1 MSRIKLGVLTGV
13 LFALVAM
20 SAVAASS
27 ASAVPFVLATTACE
41 GGVPALCWNSEGA
54 LLEFTGTEEATGKFE
69 PGVENLLKGNLGEN
83 IRITCTTAAV
93 AGTISQP
100 EPLVKA
106 AVIEKSTIAFS
117 GCTISETAALVKKC
131 KIKEEKITTKALG
144 GTFANEDPVKTTTF
158 KPEGSETFTGIVF
171 ENNGAET
178 CPATVKGE
186 KLVKGKQVC
195 NNVTPETHA
204 KVHLIE
210 CLTTG
215 SELKLGEN
223 VAEFDATFEL
233 ELKNTTDEW
242 DLALA

>member
-27 ASAVPFVLATTACE
+27 ASAAFVLSTTACE

-54 LLEFTGTEEATGKFE
+54 LLEFTGTEEATGKLE
-69 PGVENLLKGNLGEN
+69 AGTENLLKGNLGEN
-83 IRITCTTAAV
+83 IRITCTAAAV
-93 AGTISQP
+93 TGTIKQA
-100 EPLVKA
+100 EPLVVA
-106 AVIEKSTIAFS
+106 GVIEKSTIAFS
-117 GCTISETAALVKKC
+117 GCTITETAGLAKKC
-131 KIKEEKITTKALG
+131 KINLEKVTTKALG
-144 GTFANEDPVKTTTF
+144 GTFLNADPVSTTTF

-171 ENNGAET
+171 ENNGAEV

-195 NNVTPETHA
+195 NNVEPEVHA
-204 KVHLIE
+204 TVHLIQ

-233 ELKNTTDEW
+233 TLKNTTDAW

>member
-27 ASAVPFVLATTACE
+27 ASAAFVLSTTACDS
-41 GGVPALCWNSEGA
+41 GVPALCWNSEGV
-54 LLEFTGTEEATGKFE
+54 LLELTGTEEATGKFE
-69 PGVENLLKGNLGEN
+69 AGTENLLKGNLGEN

-93 AGTISQP
+93 AGTIAQP

-106 AVIEKSTIAFS
+106 GVIEKSTIAFS
-117 GCTISETAALVKKC
+117 GCTITEVPNLVKKC
-131 KIKEEKITTKALG
+131 KIKEGKITTKALG

-158 KPEGSETFTGIVF
+158 KPEGSETFAGIVF
-171 ENNGAET
+171 ENNGTET

-186 KLVKGKQVC
+186 KLVKGTQVC
-195 NNVTPETHA
+195 NNVAPETHA
-204 KVHLIE
+204 VVHLIE

-215 SELKLGEN
+215 STLKLGEN